1 MPLTRPARVLIDLSP
16 AIDRVLRQTSCA
28 TLLLSR
34 LALLCISKADMDPN
48 GDPDVLRV
56 WSLLSEVSEQL
67 SQNRSSAVNL
77 HALAD
82 GAKVG

>member
-1 MPLTRPARVLIDLSP
+1 
-16 AIDRVLRQTSCA
+16 
-28 TLLLSR
+28 
-34 LALLCISKADMDPN
+34 MDPN

-82 GAKVG
+82 GAKVGERVYGQDHMRAKSTYRRKLSIRRLALCYAGVYCNYVRRPQS

>member
-1 MPLTRPARVLIDLSP
+1 
-16 AIDRVLRQTSCA
+16 
-28 TLLLSR
+28 
-34 LALLCISKADMDPN
+34 MDPN

-56 WSLLSEVSEQL
+56 WTLLSEVSEQL

-82 GAKVG
+82 GAKVGGSSVRVLQGVN